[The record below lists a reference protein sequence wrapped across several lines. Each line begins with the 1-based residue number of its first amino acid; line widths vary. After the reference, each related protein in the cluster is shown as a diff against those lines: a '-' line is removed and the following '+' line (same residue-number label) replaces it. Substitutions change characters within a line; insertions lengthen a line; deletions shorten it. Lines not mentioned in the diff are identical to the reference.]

1 MLLAGGVSRV
11 ARGLNLFLKILSA
24 LSRSFLIY
32 IISPLTISLTDIAS
46 RKKFNIMHKLT
57 IQPSDAFKR
66 KKVLLNFFHAF

>member
-1 MLLAGGVSRV
+1 MY
-11 ARGLNLFLKILSA
+11 FKILSA

-66 KKVLLNFFHAF
+66 KKVLLNFFMLSSVTVTLYLVGKVIH